1 MSWSGGT
8 YTKGNNGT
16 GGWVGDAS
24 LNIGIEAGRHDTQDN
39 DFAAGINQ
47 CLNKDGSN
55 SATGDLNI
63 GAFKITN
70 IADGTSN
77 NHAASVS
84 QVNALVP
91 TGSIIA
97 TAVVAAP
104 TGWLFCA
111 GQPVNRTT
119 YAALFTAIGTTY
131 GAGDGTTTFNL
142 PDLRGRT
149 IAALDNMGGSDA
161 GRLSWANTLGTSGGT
176 ETHTLTTGE
185 MPSHTHTQDAHTH
198 TQNSHV
204 HGTTSSSF
212 ALWDGTV
219 VTAATGAGVNL
230 PGNVGLIS
238 QTAGATATNNNTTAT
253 NQNTGGGGAHNN
265 MQPTLLLNYIIKT

>member
-1 MSWSGGT
+1 MAWSGGT

-24 LNIGIEAGRHDTQDN
+24 LGIGIEAGRHDTQDN
-39 DFAAGINQ
+39 DFATGINQ

-55 SATGDLNI
+55 AATGDLNI
-63 GAFKITN
+63 GGFKITN
-70 IADGTSN
+70 IADGSSN

-131 GAGDGTTTFNL
+131 GAGDGSTTFNL

-176 ETHTLTTGE
+176 ETHTLTVGE
-185 MPSHTHTQDAHTH
+185 MPAHTHTQDAHTH
-198 TQNSHV
+198 TQDAHNHEIGYGTNLVPGATITPAYTGNLSATL
-204 HGTTSSSF
+204 TTS
-212 ALWDGTV
+212 T
-219 VTAATGAGVNL
+219 
-230 PGNVGLIS
+230 
-238 QTAGATATNNNTTAT
+238 TATNQNTTAT
-253 NQNTGGGGAHNN
+253 NQNTGGGAAHNN